1 MATCGVINQSPYR
14 YTVSSEVT
22 SEVFLNFDMQLE
34 HEAKTHATDRVAPFL
49 GEVTLSSQQVLVGD
63 FDEIDVG
70 HSMQLCALS
79 RSRLNNPV
87 LSEQVADGIAS
98 S

>member
-1 MATCGVINQSPYR
+1 
-14 YTVSSEVT
+14 
-22 SEVFLNFDMQLE
+22 MQLGC
-34 HEAKTHATDRVAPFL
+34 EAKTHATDRVAPL
-49 GEVTLSSQQVLVGD
+49 LAEVTLSSPQIPVVE

-70 HSMQLCALS
+70 YGSQLCALS

-98 S
+98 SRASASLIHVSSLCSLPSLISIVRSDGSA